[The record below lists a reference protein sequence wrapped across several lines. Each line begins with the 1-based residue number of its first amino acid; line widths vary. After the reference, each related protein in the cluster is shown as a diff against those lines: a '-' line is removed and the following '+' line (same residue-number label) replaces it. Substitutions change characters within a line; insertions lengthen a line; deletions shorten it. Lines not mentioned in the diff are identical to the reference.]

1 VPFHA
6 LVPEYRSLPRIIKSG
21 RRNPFIHSFFIF
33 RGISNIMQKN
43 IHISLLAAL
52 ALAAAAAHASD
63 GTIAITGNVTSST
76 CTVKGDG
83 SGGNVSVTLPKIA
96 TSTLAAATDTGG
108 FKPIIIS
115 LSGCGDSAGVVK
127 AGFEPGPNV
136 DPVSGRLN
144 ISSSADA
151 AKNVQ
156 LQLRNSDGSVIRVGD
171 ESTVAGVG
179 LVDGAARLDYAVG
192 YYATGQATAGSV
204 NSSVTYSIV
213 YP

>member
-1 VPFHA
+1 
-6 LVPEYRSLPRIIKSG
+6 
-21 RRNPFIHSFFIF
+21 
-33 RGISNIMQKN
+33 MQKN

-52 ALAAAAAHASD
+52 ALAASAAHASD

-76 CTVKGDG
+76 CDVKGNG
-83 SGGNVSVTLPKIA
+83 SGGNVSVTLQKIS
-96 TSTLAAATDTGG
+96 TSTLAAATETGG
-108 FKPIIIS
+108 FKPITIL

-127 AGFEPGPNV
+127 AGFEAGPNV
-136 DPVSGRLN
+136 DASSGRLN
-144 ISSSADA
+144 VTGGADA

-171 ESTVAGVG
+171 DSTVNGVA
-179 LVDGAARLDYAVG
+179 LVDGSARLDYDVG
-192 YYATGQATAGSV
+192 YYATGQAIAGSA